1 MNKTKESIHVKISAG
16 YFVVLAVIACMGV
29 ILLHERQRMQR
40 MERDLTTIRNMQN
53 NIHTAH
59 RYITELAFEGET
71 VVGWDKRDYEKY
83 RAKRLRMDSLL
94 QVLRTRS
101 MDIVQPERIDTL
113 RKLLADKE
121 KHLYHIMQIL
131 QKQAIADSILIYQLP
146 SAAKQAA
153 SVREVVRKKKGIAGF
168 FGGKEKVRIPP
179 QTDKLHALNDRL
191 TTLREERE
199 HALTVHTDS
208 LAGRNR
214 VLNRQFI
221 ELVVTLD
228 RQAQGALA
236 DKEYQLSEM
245 RRGSFR
251 LIAYVLAFAMILLLI
266 FYFIIHLDVC
276 RIMRGRKK
284 MEKIIEENRRLLE
297 MRKNIILAVSH
308 DIRGPLGNISNS
320 AELAMDTR
328 EKKRRNAYL
337 ENIRISC
344 RHILQLVNNLL
355 DIYRMN
361 ERKDTRNDVPFRL
374 DRLMERIAEGYLRK
388 SNDKGLL
395 FTTGFSGLETVVMGD
410 ADRIEQILDNLL
422 ANAVKFTEAGEIRL
436 VAGYENGRLTIEIHD
451 TGIGMSEDVLSRIFH
466 PFERAAQAINSEGF
480 GLGLSITKGL
490 VGLLDGEISVESS
503 VGKGSVFCVS
513 LPLAE
518 TDEKEREN
526 NRLLTSAMHLPRRVL
541 VVDDDSL
548 QLEVIREML
557 ERNGVSCR
565 ACHNAREVVEA
576 LREQDYDLILTDVQ
590 MPGTDGFGLL
600 KLLRSSNI
608 GNSRTVPVMVMTA
621 RGDRKTSHFTEA
633 GFLDCIYK
641 PFSTQELL
649 SFISSVVQK
658 VNEESDAVCFE
669 ALTAGISNKPNI
681 LELFIRETE
690 RCITELQDASQTVD
704 RKRLRET
711 VHRMLPLWEILQA
724 DQLLQAYRG
733 ILYDDKT
740 DDPAI
745 LQETEKI
752 IDRARELIARA
763 RNEIAEMKY
772 ETENID
778 S

>member
-16 YFVVLAVIACMGV
+16 YFVVLAVIVCMAV
-29 ILLHERQRMQR
+29 ILLHERRRMQR

-71 VVGWDKRDYEKY
+71 VVGWDRKDYEKY
-83 RAKRLRMDSLL
+83 RVKRLRMDSLL

-113 RKLLADKE
+113 RKLLSDKE
-121 KHLYHIMQIL
+121 KHLCHIMQIL

-199 HALTVHTDS
+199 HALAVHTDS

-251 LIAYVLAFAMILLLI
+251 LIAYVLAFAMFLLLI

-297 MRKNIILAVSH
+297 MRKSIILAVSH
-308 DIRGPLGNISNS
+308 DIRGPLGNINNS

-436 VAGYENGRLTIEIHD
+436 VAGYENGRVTIEIHD

-503 VGKGSVFCVS
+503 VGKGSVFRVI

-518 TDEKEREN
+518 TDEKEEEN

-557 ERNGVSCR
+557 ERNGVSCGV
-565 ACHNAREVVEA
+565 CHNAREVVEA

-621 RGDRKTSHFTEA
+621 RGDKKTSHFTEA

-649 SFISSVVQK
+649 SFISSVAQQ

-669 ALTAGISNKPNI
+669 ALTAGISDKPNI
-681 LELFIRETE
+681 LELFIRESE
-690 RCITELQDASQTVD
+690 RCIAELQDASQTAD

-711 VHRMLPLWEILQA
+711 VHRMLPLWEMLQA

-733 ILYDDKT
+733 ILYDDKA
-740 DDPAI
+740 DDTVI

-752 IDRARELIARA
+752 ATRARELIARA

>member
-16 YFVVLAVIACMGV
+16 YFVVLAVIACMAV
-29 ILLHERQRMQR
+29 ILLHERRRMQR

-59 RYITELAFEGET
+59 RHITELAFKGET
-71 VVGWDKRDYEKY
+71 VVGWDKIDYEKY

-94 QVLRTRS
+94 QVLRTRN

-113 RKLLADKE
+113 RQLLVDKE

-179 QTDKLHALNDRL
+179 QTDKLYALNDRL

-199 HALTVHTDS
+199 HALAAHTDS

-236 DKEYQLSEM
+236 DKEYQLSVM

-355 DIYRMN
+355 NIYRMN

-374 DRLMERIAEGYLRK
+374 DRLMERIAEGYLREG
-388 SNDKGLL
+388 NDKGLL

-422 ANAVKFTEAGEIRL
+422 ANAVKFTEAGGIRL
-436 VAGYENGRLTIEIHD
+436 IAGYENGRLTIEIHD
-451 TGIGMSEDVLSRIFH
+451 TGIGMSEDVLSRVFH

-503 VGKGSVFCVS
+503 VGKGSVFRVI

-526 NRLLTSAMHLPRRVL
+526 NRLLTNAMHLPRHVL

-557 ERNGVSCR
+557 ERNGVSCG

-621 RGDRKTSHFTEA
+621 RGDKKTSHFTEA

-669 ALTAGISNKPNI
+669 ALIAGISDKPNI
-681 LELFIRETE
+681 LELFIRESE
-690 RCITELQDASQTVD
+690 RCITELQDASQTAE

-711 VHRMLPLWEILQA
+711 VHRMLPLWEMLQA

-745 LQETEKI
+745 LQETEKVVA
-752 IDRARELIARA
+752 RARELIARA

>member
-16 YFVVLAVIACMGV
+16 YFVVLAVITCMAV
-29 ILLHERQRMQR
+29 ILLHERRRMQR
-40 MERDLTTIRNMQN
+40 MERDLMTIRNMQN

-71 VVGWDKRDYEKY
+71 VVGWDKIDYEKY

-308 DIRGPLGNISNS
+308 DIRGPLGNINNS

-436 VAGYENGRLTIEIHD
+436 VAGYENGRLTIAIHD
-451 TGIGMSEDVLSRIFH
+451 TGIGMSEDVLARIFH

-503 VGKGSVFCVS
+503 VGKGSVFRVI

-526 NRLLTSAMHLPRRVL
+526 NRLLTSAMHLPRSVL

-557 ERNGVSCR
+557 ERNGVSCG

-576 LREQDYDLILTDVQ
+576 LKEQDYDLILTDVQ

-649 SFISSVVQK
+649 SFISSVVPK

-669 ALTAGISNKPNI
+669 ALTAGISDKPNI
-681 LELFIRETE
+681 LKLFIRESE
-690 RCITELQDASQTVD
+690 RCIAELQDASQTAD

-711 VHRMLPLWEILQA
+711 VHRMLPLWEMLQA

-733 ILYDDKT
+733 ILYDDKA

-752 IDRARELIARA
+752 VTRARELIARA

-772 ETENID
+772 EAENID